1 MSNEAVLKNRTNHT
15 LVETKKP
22 ETTDTA
28 QRSKEA
34 VKGVINL
41 NNKFLEQA
49 LDKNKQNIE
58 ETTQQFPAK
67 EGYGTLF
74 EILNHSLGKSAE
86 ISAKT
91 INDIVKGYNRQV
103 ELYGNYN
110 TKLMDSIKETTGSTI
125 NPVIVEDILNQI
137 HENFELCLNVM
148 NVRMKSIIESYH
160 KHTTLA
166 LNLNHKFSDNI
177 ASQIHLFKDIQQNNT
192 SFFNDLATEWWKDQ
206 EGNLSKDSK

>member
-1 MSNEAVLKNRTNHT
+1 MKDEAVLKHQTNHT

-22 ETTDTA
+22 VVTNSAE
-28 QRSKEA
+28 RSKKA
-34 VKGVINL
+34 VEGVIDL
-41 NNKFLEQA
+41 NNKFLEHA

-67 EGYGTLF
+67 EGYGSLF

-86 ISAKT
+86 LSAKT

-110 TKLMDSIKETTGSTI
+110 TKLMDAIKETTGSTI
-125 NPVIVEDILNQI
+125 NPVVVENILNQI

-148 NVRMKSIIESYH
+148 NMRMKSIIESYH

-177 ASQIHLFKDIQQNNT
+177 TSQIHLFKDMQQNNT
-192 SFFNDLATEWWKDQ
+192 SFFNDLATEWWKDD
-206 EGNLSKDSK
+206 EDNSSKDK